1 METTANKNS
10 VKSERLMSLD
20 VLRGFDM
27 FWIIGGG
34 ALVVSLSKLNALSFL
49 EPVAIQM
56 RHVDFEGFRFWDLIF
71 PLFMFISGVTIPF
84 AILSKVEK
92 GISKKSLQFRIVKRA
107 LILVI
112 LGLLYNGTLQKGFAD
127 MRFASVLGQIGLAYF
142 IGATIVLQAKSVKVH
157 ALWLLVILAFISVL
171 QLFVPVP
178 GYGAGWFDPVKGMNA
193 YVDQMLLPGRLS
205 VGTYDRLGVL
215 CIISASVLVLMGYFA
230 GRLLRQPNITPN
242 RKALYLLGT
251 GVLFI
256 LFALV
261 LAPVYPVVKS
271 FWTTTFNFLT
281 AGISLVL
288 LAVFYYVIDVRK
300 LRGRVF
306 SHVLFFFKVIGL
318 NSITIYMAAR
328 ILPFREISGFFT
340 GWLVEPAGTW
350 IMIAGAI
357 TLEWLLLY
365 YLYQQKIFL
374 KV

>member
-1 METTANKNS
+1 
-10 VKSERLMSLD
+10 MSLD

-107 LILVI
+107 FILVI

-193 YVDQMLLPGRLS
+193 YVDQLLLPGRLS

-230 GRLLRQPNITPN
+230 GRLLRHQSITPN
-242 RKALYLLGT
+242 RKVLYLLGT
-251 GVLFI
+251 GILFI

-281 AGISLVL
+281 AGISMVL

-306 SHVLFFFKVIGL
+306 SQVLFFFKVIGL

-340 GWLVEPAGTW
+340 GWLVEPAGAW